1 MANKQYIYKLAYTDN
16 YHVIQVVDGKIE
28 HSTIVAYYE
37 LDGFLSALRSMG
49 YEEGYYVPEYKLE
62 MLKAQEELEFAQK
75 AYNRAVQHPVNFA
88 SGEVEMYKMIT
99 HMN

>member
-75 AYNRAVQHPVNFA
+75 AYNRSVQHPVNFA
-88 SGEVEMYKMIT
+88 SGEADKYKMIT
-99 HMN
+99 HMQ